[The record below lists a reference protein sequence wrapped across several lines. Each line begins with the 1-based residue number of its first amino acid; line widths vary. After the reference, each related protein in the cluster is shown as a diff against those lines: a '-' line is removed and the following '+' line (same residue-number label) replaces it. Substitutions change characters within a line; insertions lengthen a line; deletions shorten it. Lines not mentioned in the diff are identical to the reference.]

1 MLTPKGIY
9 AQITR
14 LTTDLIESSL
24 CDAQNFPSITDLSE
38 NTTEIG
44 ITHSDNSI
52 FLKSI
57 PYAEMYQEVLKR
69 NAYNIKMIDGALL
82 TLLYRF
88 KNNEIVAHRL
98 SYFPAPDLV
107 AFQNEPEMYMEDEI
121 YLDVLDKRIVTV
133 PLRFDYDND
142 EKTYQPIEHPISHLT
157 LGQYENCRIP
167 VSSALTPYQFI
178 TFITINFYHTAHSK
192 SRLRI
197 YKEKFKDSI
206 FPEEREFLH
215 INAPIYRN

>member
-1 MLTPKGIY
+1 MLTPKSICG
-9 AQITR
+9 QIKS
-14 LTTDLIESSL
+14 LTNDLIISSL
-24 CDAQNFPSITDLSE
+24 CEAQNFPSIKKLSKKI
-38 NTTEIG
+38 TEIG
-44 ITHSDNSI
+44 ITHSDNSV

-57 PYAEMYQEVLKR
+57 SYAEMYQEVLNR

-88 KNNEIVAHRL
+88 KNNKIVAHRL

-107 AFQNEPEMYMEDEI
+107 AFQNEPELYMTDEI
-121 YLDVLDKRIVTV
+121 YMDILDKRIVTV
-133 PLRFDYDND
+133 PLRFDFDN
-142 EKTYQPIEHPISHLT
+142 EKAYKPIEHPISHLT

-178 TFITINFYHTAHSK
+178 TFITVNFYHTAHNK
-192 SRLRI
+192 NHFNI
-197 YKEKFKDSI
+197 YKEKFEDSI
-206 FPEEREFLH
+206 FPEEREYLH

>member
-1 MLTPKGIY
+1 
-9 AQITR
+9 
-14 LTTDLIESSL
+14 
-24 CDAQNFPSITDLSE
+24 
-38 NTTEIG
+38 
-44 ITHSDNSI
+44 
-52 FLKSI
+52 
-57 PYAEMYQEVLKR
+57 
-69 NAYNIKMIDGALL
+69 MIDGALL

-107 AFQNEPEMYMEDEI
+107 AFQNEPEIYMEDEI
-121 YLDVLDKRIVTV
+121 YSDILDQRIVTV
-133 PLRFDYDND
+133 PLRFDFDND

-178 TFITINFYHTAHSK
+178 TFITVNFYHTAHCK
-192 SRLRI
+192 SHLNI

-206 FPEEREFLH
+206 FPEEQEFLH

>member
-9 AQITR
+9 TQITR

-24 CDAQNFPSITDLSE
+24 CDAQNFPSITDLPE

-82 TLLYRF
+82 TLC
-88 KNNEIVAHRL
+88 I
-98 SYFPAPDLV
+98 D
-107 AFQNEPEMYMEDEI
+107 
-121 YLDVLDKRIVTV
+121 
-133 PLRFDYDND
+133 
-142 EKTYQPIEHPISHLT
+142 
-157 LGQYENCRIP
+157 
-167 VSSALTPYQFI
+167 
-178 TFITINFYHTAHSK
+178 
-192 SRLRI
+192 LRI
-197 YKEKFKDSI
+197 TK
-206 FPEEREFLH
+206 
-215 INAPIYRN
+215 